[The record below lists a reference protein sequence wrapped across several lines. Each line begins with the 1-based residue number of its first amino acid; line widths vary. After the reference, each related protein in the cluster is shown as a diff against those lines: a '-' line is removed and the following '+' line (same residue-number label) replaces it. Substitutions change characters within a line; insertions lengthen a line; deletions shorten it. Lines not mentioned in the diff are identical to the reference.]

1 MKAPNVASILSMIV
15 VILPALIK
23 AISEQWP
30 AETYWWAALATG
42 VIAAVI
48 KGIEVYLTRPQLP
61 PGVSASDF
69 DDYGPGMV
77 QRWLVG

>member
-1 MKAPNVASILSMIV
+1 MKAPNVMSILSMIV
-15 VILPALIK
+15 ILLPALIR

-30 AETYWWAALATG
+30 PDVYWQAALATG

-61 PGVSASDF
+61 PGVSAAA
-69 DDYGPGMV
+69 YRGPSMA
-77 QRWLVG
+77 QRWLVD